1 MPTGGNQRRRA
12 PAHAGRLPSWERLT
26 ILLVLI
32 LIAGGIG
39 AAVMATSGQ
48 EPVVPHGSRPRTT
61 TRPLVHGSPT
71 GSTASTG
78 NPAGLKPSPAP
89 GGQQGT
95 PSTEGT
101 SSVPLPAGTERPLP
115 VNRILLPLILPAGGG
130 PGQPAAGQPTAGQ
143 RPAGGSGQPAAVQPP
158 AGHQAARTGRYP
170 GTHIMPRTAA

>member
-26 ILLVLI
+26 ILLVLV

-71 GSTASTG
+71 GSSANTG
-78 NPAGLKPSPAP
+78 NPAGLKPSPAS

-95 PSTEGT
+95 PGTEGT
-101 SSVPLPAGTERPLP
+101 SSVPVPAGTGRPLP
-115 VNRILLPLILPAGGG
+115 GNGMLLPLIRPGTGGLGRPAAGAPGG
-130 PGQPAAGQPTAGQ
+130 PGQPAAGW
-143 RPAGGSGQPAAVQPP
+143 PP
-158 AGHQAARTGRYP
+158 GRIQAARTGRYP